1 MSVSVA
7 FIGLGAMGAP
17 MAANLVDAGIALR
30 VYNRSAPRAR
40 ALGERGATVCA
51 SIAEALEG
59 ARFVVSMV
67 SDDSATRAV
76 MLAPDGVVARAAPG
90 TVIVDSSTNSL
101 ALTRAV
107 AAEAHRRG
115 LSHLDAPVS
124 GSVAQA
130 RSRELVFMVGGDLPA
145 LELARPLLEAMG
157 RMTVYMGR
165 SGAGATMKLINNM
178 ISGTLTAALAEAM
191 AVAYAAQVDP
201 EAARRILGEGA
212 AGSRLTQAK
221 LPKMIAR
228 DFAPQFQLELMDKD
242 LRYFLALAEQ
252 VDRPV
257 PLGALVRSQLQ
268 GARLAGFGQLDTSAL
283 LLHITGQGVPHEA
296 APGRKGSA

>member
-17 MAANLVDAGIALR
+17 MAANLLDAGIALR
-30 VYNRSAPRAR
+30 VYNRHAERAQ
-40 ALGERGATVCA
+40 ALGARGAVVCA
-51 SIAEALEG
+51 SIAEAVEG

-67 SDDSATRAV
+67 SDDNATRAV

-90 TVIVDSSTNSL
+90 TVIVDASTNSP
-101 ALTRAV
+101 ALTRTV

-115 LSHLDAPVS
+115 LFHLDAPVA
-124 GSVAQA
+124 GSIAQA
-130 RSRELVFMVGGDLPA
+130 RSRELVFMVGGELPA

-157 RMTVYMGR
+157 RMTVHMGH

-178 ISGTLTAALAEAM
+178 LSGVLTAAIAEAM
-191 AVAYAAQVDP
+191 AVAQAAHVDP
-201 EAARRILGEGA
+201 EAARQILCEGA
-212 AGSRLTQAK
+212 AGSRLTHSK
-221 LPKMIAR
+221 IPKMIAH
-228 DFAPQFQLELMDKD
+228 DFAPQFRLELMDKD

-268 GARLAGFGQLDTSAL
+268 GARLAGLGHLDTSAL
-283 LLHITGQGVPHEA
+283 LLHITGQPARGETPPKA
-296 APGRKGSA
+296 